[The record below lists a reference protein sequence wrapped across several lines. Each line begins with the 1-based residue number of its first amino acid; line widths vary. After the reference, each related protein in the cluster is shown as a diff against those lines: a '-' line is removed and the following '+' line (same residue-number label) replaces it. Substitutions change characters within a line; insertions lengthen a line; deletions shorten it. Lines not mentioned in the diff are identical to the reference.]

1 VLTFHAW
8 LFTQEHPSSRRRD
21 GLLDHGLHELRLG
34 LFLFFVLS
42 GYLLYAPW
50 VRAALGRSPEPSLR
64 RYLRRRAA
72 RILPAYYAALA
83 GSILLLYQAR
93 GTPGVDLPDK
103 GDLWLFAVFGQNFSR
118 DTLLTLNTPL
128 WTLAVEVCFYLALPL
143 LGLLAMRGGRRG
155 ALLVPMLT
163 LVAGLAWNATVAGRG
178 ASPILT
184 FALPAMLPYF
194 ACGMLVRA
202 LIEERRLPHAAG
214 TWALALAGVALVAA
228 DALWHETSDVG
239 FLERT
244 LRDLPAAAGFALV
257 LAAIRLSPAVA
268 RPLGREP
275 LAHLGLVSY
284 GVYLWHV
291 PLMLALRSWGLL
303 PLSFLPGL
311 AVALLASVAVASV
324 SWVVLERPVLNR
336 VRAGDV
342 ARA

>member
-1 VLTFHAW
+1 
-8 LFTQEHPSSRRRD
+8 
-21 GLLDHGLHELRLG
+21 
-34 LFLFFVLS
+34 
-42 GYLLYAPW
+42 
-50 VRAALGRSPEPSLR
+50 
-64 RYLRRRAA
+64 
-72 RILPAYYAALA
+72 
-83 GSILLLYQAR
+83 
-93 GTPGVDLPDK
+93 
-103 GDLWLFAVFGQNFSR
+103 
-118 DTLLTLNTPL
+118 
-128 WTLAVEVCFYLALPL
+128 
-143 LGLLAMRGGRRG
+143 
-155 ALLVPMLT
+155 
-163 LVAGLAWNATVAGRG
+163 
-178 ASPILT
+178 
-184 FALPAMLPYF
+184 MLPYF
-194 ACGMLVRA
+194 ACGRLVRA

-214 TWALALAGVALVAA
+214 TWALALAGLALVAA

-311 AVALLASVAVASV
+311 AVALFAAVAVASV